1 MATIKQ
7 VIGRITGAASRA
19 TQFRKSARTS
29 ARAFAAAGTK
39 GPLGSAARRKSLGGM
54 GG

>member
-7 VIGRITGAASRA
+7 IISRVTGGGSRA

-29 ARAFAAAGTK
+29 ARAFAQGGALDRT
-39 GPLGSAARRKSLGGM
+39 AARRKSLGGK

>member
-7 VIGRITGAASRA
+7 RIAALTGAGSRA
-19 TQFRKSARTS
+19 TQFKKSARTS
-29 ARAFAAAGTK
+29 ARVFARAGV
-39 GPLGSAARRKSLGGM
+39 LGRTAARRKSLGGK